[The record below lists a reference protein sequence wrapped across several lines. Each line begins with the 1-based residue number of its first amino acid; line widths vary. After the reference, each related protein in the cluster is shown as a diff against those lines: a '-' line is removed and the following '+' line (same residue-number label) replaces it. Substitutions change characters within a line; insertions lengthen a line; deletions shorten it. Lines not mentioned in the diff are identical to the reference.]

1 MDIKFGIAS
10 KFNSFKQAQT
20 VKGSSEKRAQTS
32 KTYGSRPNFERNITR
47 IDLGNVL
54 GQMLFKH
61 SKKYRFQLC
70 SMIFLW

>member
-1 MDIKFGIAS
+1 LQIKIKTRILWISNLVLLQNLIVSNRLKQS
-10 KFNSFKQAQT
+10 KEVLK
-20 VKGSSEKRAQTS
+20 TS

-61 SKKYRFQLC
+61 SKK
-70 SMIFLW
+70 